1 MSHPTM
7 EDVARHVGMS
17 RALVSLVFNDSPKVS
32 EASRRR
38 VLIAASELGYR
49 RNDVARRLASR
60 TTGTVGVLL
69 NDLHNPF
76 FAETYAGIH
85 TAAGEHG
92 RRPLLTTGSRM
103 LAGEQQAVESMLE
116 QRVDG
121 MILVSPRM
129 SSSELNAVAQMTPV
143 VVIGRVVRGTS
154 IDSVTNDEH
163 RGAELLVDHLHKL
176 GHRRIVHIDGGTG
189 AGARAR
195 RTGFERAMT
204 ARGLEPIVISG
215 DYTETAG
222 VNAAGEVLARRPL
235 PTAVFGANDLVAV
248 GALGAFED
256 AGCRV
261 PDDISVAGYDNTYL
275 AALRHIGLTSI
286 DQRSGDL
293 GRTAMSLLLERVSD
307 GRSRSIVK
315 TVTPALVVRQTTGRA
330 HPARR
335 PRRS

>member
-7 EDVARHVGMS
+7 EDVARHVGVS

-32 EASRRR
+32 EDSRRR
-38 VLIAASELGYR
+38 VLVAASELGYR

-85 TAAGEHG
+85 RAAAEQG
-92 RRPLLTTGSRM
+92 RRPLLTTGSRII
-103 LAGEQQAVESMLE
+103 AGEQQAVESMLE

-121 MILVSPRM
+121 MVLVSPRM
-129 SSSELNAVAQMTPV
+129 SARDLNAVAQMTPV
-143 VVIGRVVRGTS
+143 VVIGRVVRGKS

-163 RGAELLVDHLHKL
+163 RGAELLVEHLHKL
-176 GHRRIVHIDGGTG
+176 GHRRIVHIDGGSG

-204 ARGLEPIVISG
+204 ARGLDPIVISG
-215 DYTETAG
+215 DYTEMAG
-222 VNAAGEVLARRPL
+222 VNAAREVLARRPL

-248 GALGAFED
+248 GVIGALED

-275 AALRHIGLTSI
+275 AELQHIGLTSI
-286 DQRSGDL
+286 DQRSSEL
-293 GRTAMSLLLERVSD
+293 GRTAMSLLLERVSN
-307 GRSRSIVK
+307 GRSRSVVQ
-315 TVTPALVVRQTTGRA
+315 TVTPTLVVRRTSGRA
-330 HPARR
+330 RR
-335 PRRS
+335 VRRTRRS